1 MGQHLL
7 NTRIFRGLCECGR
20 QGSAHMEE
28 EVEVRSISIISLV
41 SSKIE
46 QLKAILIV
54 SRQGCL
60 QTTGTGENEYL
71 ADSWYLVSRKFI

>member
-46 QLKAILIV
+46 QLKAILSV
-54 SRQGCL
+54 DKVAFRPLVQVKMSTW
-60 QTTGTGENEYL
+60 QTHG
-71 ADSWYLVSRKFI
+71 I

>member
-1 MGQHLL
+1 
-7 NTRIFRGLCECGR
+7 
-20 QGSAHMEE
+20 MEE